1 MFVSM
6 VHTFLTPLFLYTVKS
21 MTELVRYLLKQPGV
35 QYVLSAKLSQD
46 CLESYFGKQRMRG
59 GYCDN
64 PSVASFMYGAQ
75 SLRVQGSTA
84 VKPKRGNCKR
94 GRSDENPIH
103 VDETPL
109 PKRRRLQKW

>member
-84 VKPKRGNCKR
+84 VKPKRGNSKR

-109 PKRRRLQKW
+109 PKRRRLQKC